1 MVLYVDISFR
11 LLSILPTFQ
20 SDALAFFREKKAEK
34 EGWQDAMFGKSSNL
48 HSMPCIYVNVI
59 LYTVCTVIVQPKEHK
74 HYVEVRY
81 TYAAYL
87 EQNDVISA
95 LLHCHMQKGPS
106 NAHPPY
112 YIAHSMEGKL
122 AMPQLTN
129 REGKLVI
136 LHRIWS
142 T

>member
-48 HSMPCIYVNVI
+48 HSMPCIHVNVT

-74 HYVEVRY
+74 HYVEIRY
-81 TYAAYL
+81 TYVAYVYQL
-87 EQNDVISA
+87 GA
-95 LLHCHMQKGPS
+95 KKFHAGTPS
-106 NAHPPY
+106 LSHAERS
-112 YIAHSMEGKL
+112 I
-122 AMPQLTN
+122 
-129 REGKLVI
+129 
-136 LHRIWS
+136 
-142 T
+142 